1 MKSDKPWQRWFRRE
15 RRKAVRLIRN
25 PAAVVRVAADAD
37 RKTEGAAGARGPL
50 AQLWDDL
57 QTSVRLVRAWGRR
70 EYRGV
75 GRGTLVLMVGAL
87 LYFISPIDAII
98 DAIPVLG
105 FLDDAAVL
113 AWVFGQA
120 RAELHA
126 FRAWEEQ
133 ARLDAAAPV
142 GSPPALQL
150 GEPDTA
156 S

>member
-1 MKSDKPWQRWFRRE
+1 MKIDKPWHRWFRRE
-15 RRKAVRLIRN
+15 QRKAARLIHDA
-25 PAAVVRVAADAD
+25 AAVVRVAGEAN
-37 RKTEGAAGARGPL
+37 RKAAHAAGARGPL

-75 GRGTLVLMVGAL
+75 GRGTIVLIVGAL
-87 LYFISPIDAII
+87 LYFVSPIDAII

-133 ARLDAAAPV
+133 ARLAPA
-142 GSPPALQL
+142 GPASPPPLL
-150 GEPDTA
+150 GEPDVV